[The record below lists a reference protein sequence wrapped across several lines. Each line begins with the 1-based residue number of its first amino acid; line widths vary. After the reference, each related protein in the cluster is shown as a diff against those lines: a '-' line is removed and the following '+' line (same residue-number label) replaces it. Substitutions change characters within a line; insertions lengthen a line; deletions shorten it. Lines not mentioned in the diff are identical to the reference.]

1 MPTSTPMI
9 ARTAIGTFT
18 SSSTCHGAIANTRPP
33 TGGPIA
39 SPIRPTVEMRV
50 IARTRRLSSSNS
62 RNASAIDPGVVI
74 AAATPIATRTA
85 ISCSAVPT
93 KAVARLATPS
103 RTSPMSMIRRRP
115 NRSAIA
121 PNASINPPNT
131 TAYAPVTHCS
141 AVVEACRSRPIV
153 GSATF
158 SMELSS
164 ISKRNTAD
172 SPARAGQESRRERG
186 GTMLGAKLM
195 GTIVSD

>member
-1 MPTSTPMI
+1 M
-9 ARTAIGTFT
+9 
-18 SSSTCHGAIANTRPP
+18 
-33 TGGPIA
+33 
-39 SPIRPTVEMRV
+39 
-50 IARTRRLSSSNS
+50 SNVGH
-62 RNASAIDPGVVI
+62 RWAASAIDPGVVI

-85 ISCSAVPT
+85 TSCSAVKT

-131 TAYAPVTHCS
+131 TAYAPVTHCN
-141 AVVEACRSRPIV
+141 AMVEACSSRPIV

-158 SMELSS
+158 KIELSS

-172 SPARAGQESRRERG
+172 SPARATHASRNDRGERADRPAASSRTENSLHVVIPI
-186 GTMLGAKLM
+186 GTL
-195 GTIVSD
+195 VE